1 MEKPILVG
9 ASCASGM
16 PILIQCLKLIREA
29 GRGAELI
36 LSPRA
41 GETLETETDHT
52 MADLEKLVDK
62 VYSPEDIGAAPASGT
77 YPAAGMLIVPC
88 SMKTAA
94 GIRCGYSDNLLL
106 RAADVTIKEGRPLV
120 LAPRETPLSAIH
132 LQNLLELSRIPGVRL
147 LPPMMTFYH
156 RPRTIEEMTY
166 HLAAKLVEPFGIEAK
181 EYRRWTGM

>member
-94 GIRCGYSDNLLL
+94 GIRCGYSFKGAVITSGNNVIT
-106 RAADVTIKEGRPLV
+106 A
-120 LAPRETPLSAIH
+120 
-132 LQNLLELSRIPGVRL
+132 
-147 LPPMMTFYH
+147 YC
-156 RPRTIEEMTY
+156 
-166 HLAAKLVEPFGIEAK
+166 
-181 EYRRWTGM
+181 TG

>member
-1 MEKPILVG
+1 
-9 ASCASGM
+9 
-16 PILIQCLKLIREA
+16 
-29 GRGAELI
+29 
-36 LSPRA
+36 
-41 GETLETETDHT
+41 

-106 RAADVTIKEGRPLV
+106 RTADVTIKEGRPLV

-156 RPRTIEEMTY
+156 RPKTIEEMTY

>member
-41 GETLETETDHT
+41 GETLE
-52 MADLEKLVDK
+52 DLEKLVDK

-94 GIRCGYSDNLLL
+94 GIRCGYSFKGAVITSGNNLIT
-106 RAADVTIKEGRPLV
+106 A
-120 LAPRETPLSAIH
+120 
-132 LQNLLELSRIPGVRL
+132 
-147 LPPMMTFYH
+147 YC
-156 RPRTIEEMTY
+156 
-166 HLAAKLVEPFGIEAK
+166 
-181 EYRRWTGM
+181 TG

>member
-16 PILIQCLKLIREA
+16 PILIQCLKLIWEA
-29 GRGAELI
+29 ERGAELI

-41 GETLETETDHT
+41 WETLETETDHT

-156 RPRTIEEMTY
+156 RPKTIEEMTY